1 VQIYC
6 LRPASKEG
14 SAWDA
19 IHLDG
24 GGYAALGGQGVTD
37 VSVRGS
43 TLSGGASPGTTA
55 QLILFSGV
63 IVASDA
69 ISLTYTP
76 PGMSPQT
83 AATSAP
89 AAEPVATLVT
99 SLAAAISGSSATSP
113 YLQAASVTLANP
125 FYAMLAASTKTG
137 PPSGQITNGSISV
150 TTSGHS
156 ASYPLAVVFPGTGT
170 YTANMVAGS
179 GVTLVNQPHSID
191 LMANQGYGSGGA
203 GIYVQSVTHLNV
215 FANSFS
221 NSLGTGNAYGIY
233 FDPAASYSSVFV
245 QGNDLTAN
253 GIGAV
258 AGATPARRLPLR
270 RPWRSCATIGDSVP
284 LETSR
289 RR

>member
-1 VQIYC
+1 
-6 LRPASKEG
+6 
-14 SAWDA
+14 
-19 IHLDG
+19 
-24 GGYAALGGQGVTD
+24 
-37 VSVRGS
+37 
-43 TLSGGASPGTTA
+43 
-55 QLILFSGV
+55 
-63 IVASDA
+63 
-69 ISLTYTP
+69 
-76 PGMSPQT
+76 
-83 AATSAP
+83 
-89 AAEPVATLVT
+89 
-99 SLAAAISGSSATSP
+99 
-113 YLQAASVTLANP
+113 
-125 FYAMLAASTKTG
+125 
-137 PPSGQITNGSISV
+137 
-150 TTSGHS
+150 
-156 ASYPLAVVFPGTGT
+156 
-170 YTANMVAGS
+170 MVAGS